1 MLRMR
6 ARAEN
11 GVIHNHLPGGA
22 QWSEILHSVQDE
34 PQIMYAKLLKGYE
47 TDSKPFDL
55 KLMASESY
63 FFY

>member
-1 MLRMR
+1 M
-6 ARAEN
+6 
-11 GVIHNHLPGGA
+11 GGGA